1 MGSRLNKS
9 STPISQKNTPVQRAL
24 KTLRRSILIE
34 SASKSKAL
42 EKSTV
47 ESPLAKTPLA
57 IMRATSAIRRSFS
70 RDNTP
75 KEKVENTDCPFSPT
89 TQGTPTK
96 STVSGEDL
104 MCFDTP
110 VQPPKSVKKAS
121 TQKKAK
127 ELLGSFFLTPSR
139 HSARLSLSQTPNY
152 KL

>member
-1 MGSRLNKS
+1 MLISILRYQKTLFLN
-9 STPISQKNTPVQRAL
+9 RAL

-75 KEKVENTDCPFSPT
+75 HEKDGN
-89 TQGTPTK
+89 
-96 STVSGEDL
+96 
-104 MCFDTP
+104 
-110 VQPPKSVKKAS
+110 
-121 TQKKAK
+121 
-127 ELLGSFFLTPSR
+127 R
-139 HSARLSLSQTPNY
+139 
-152 KL
+152 

>member
-1 MGSRLNKS
+1 M
-9 STPISQKNTPVQRAL
+9 
-24 KTLRRSILIE
+24 
-34 SASKSKAL
+34 
-42 EKSTV
+42 
-47 ESPLAKTPLA
+47 
-57 IMRATSAIRRSFS
+57 
-70 RDNTP
+70 
-75 KEKVENTDCPFSPT
+75 
-89 TQGTPTK
+89 K

-139 HSARLSLSQTPNY
+139 RSARLSLSQTPNY